1 MLEYFLKKGK
11 KEKKRKKQKRKKR
24 KKKKQA
30 LPRYGTFL
38 GCCLLTLRL
47 EIYIK
52 HTNSTVQACR
62 GAFTTGRAQTNP
74 SPTEIQARLSPP
86 LSSYKVVKESKLDR
100 LKEMYL

>member
-1 MLEYFLKKGK
+1 MKYKREEKKK
-11 KEKKRKKQKRKKR
+11 KEKKKKE

-52 HTNSTVQACR
+52 HTNSTVR
-62 GAFTTGRAQTNP
+62 VYNNM
-74 SPTEIQARLSPP
+74 
-86 LSSYKVVKESKLDR
+86 VK
-100 LKEMYL
+100 LKRFSG